1 MWASLAI
8 SDKISSFFTVFLVV
22 TIHNILDFLN
32 LLGRKKLSRNLV
44 KAVAAGRLQ
53 PSVED
58 NLAKGFRQK
67 SKILGFF
74 KVTATYNTRNHTL
87 KKHFQN

>member
-44 KAVAAGRLQ
+44 EAVAAGRLQ
-53 PSVED
+53 TSVED

>member
-8 SDKISSFFTVFLVV
+8 SDKINNFFAVFLVV
-22 TIHNILDFLN
+22 TIHSILDFSK
-32 LLGRKKLSRNLV
+32 LLGTKKLSRNLV
-44 KAVAAGRLQ
+44 KAVGAGKLQ

-67 SKILGFF
+67 SKILDFF
-74 KVTATYNTRNHTL
+74 IATATYNARNHTL

>member
-8 SDKISSFFTVFLVV
+8 SDKINNFFTVFLVV
-22 TIHNILDFLN
+22 TIHNFSN

-44 KAVAAGRLQ
+44 EAVGAGRLQ